1 MEAPAA
7 KRPRL
12 SMACNQCRRRKVK
25 CDAEYPKCRH
35 CRQRHDECIT
45 TDPRRPDTTMT
56 REWLD
61 LQSHTRSNTASTN
74 LRRED
79 EQSPDLL
86 SDHDTT
92 TQSVNGG
99 VSKTSEV
106 PGISPVHQPHE
117 MSFNIDTATNRIKML
132 GASSSQCLS
141 KSLDVYF
148 KLANC
153 KPVSSIFSHG
163 MRHVE
168 ELKLGSVLSWPLL
181 PDPATCTARLDVFFT
196 RIHVLYPVFDID
208 FFKASVI
215 KFASISSL
223 ENLPREQIPLL
234 VSAYLVTSLGADE
247 IAQRRTPEGDKY
259 LEAAAG
265 LLGHVIFMPYLASVQ
280 CLLLFTLV
288 CRGRNQDGVGWQTL
302 GMSLRIAQTLGLHR
316 HSAVQPSNQHGVR
329 KKVDQLF
336 HARIWAICCSL
347 EKTMQLESGRPS
359 MIAAVDRDQMMGRDQ
374 RPPGPD
380 FLQWLMGLAQ
390 YQERIIKHIYG
401 HKPGAR
407 TARMVLLD
415 TAELDGLLLAWA
427 NEVPAQYRPGAQL
440 FCSVHEYHFA
450 AYLSIQYYQAMI
462 ALHRA
467 GLIAPTSI
475 YEAEIATHCSGDPS
489 EFRLRKGESICIH
502 SAREIA
508 TLTLELAD
516 RNTSSRILN
525 AGPPLLACIVIAIYL
540 MKNPTNRLRAADL
553 EASSV
558 LQQK

>member
-1 MEAPAA
+1 
-7 KRPRL
+7 
-12 SMACNQCRRRKVK
+12 
-25 CDAEYPKCRH
+25 
-35 CRQRHDECIT
+35 
-45 TDPRRPDTTMT
+45 
-56 REWLD
+56 
-61 LQSHTRSNTASTN
+61 
-74 LRRED
+74 
-79 EQSPDLL
+79 
-86 SDHDTT
+86 
-92 TQSVNGG
+92 
-99 VSKTSEV
+99 
-106 PGISPVHQPHE
+106 
-117 MSFNIDTATNRIKML
+117 
-132 GASSSQCLS
+132 
-141 KSLDVYF
+141 
-148 KLANC
+148 
-153 KPVSSIFSHG
+153 
-163 MRHVE
+163 
-168 ELKLGSVLSWPLL
+168 
-181 PDPATCTARLDVFFT
+181 
-196 RIHVLYPVFDID
+196 
-208 FFKASVI
+208 
-215 KFASISSL
+215 
-223 ENLPREQIPLL
+223 
-234 VSAYLVTSLGADE
+234 
-247 IAQRRTPEGDKY
+247 
-259 LEAAAG
+259 
-265 LLGHVIFMPYLASVQ
+265 
-280 CLLLFTLV
+280 
-288 CRGRNQDGVGWQTL
+288 
-302 GMSLRIAQTLGLHR
+302 
-316 HSAVQPSNQHGVR
+316 
-329 KKVDQLF
+329 
-336 HARIWAICCSL
+336 
-347 EKTMQLESGRPS
+347 

-440 FCSVHEYHFA
+440 FCSQHEYHFA

-553 EASSV
+553 EASPV
-558 LQQK
+558 LQLE